1 MGWLKLQ
8 VLTNIISQNLI
19 KSNIV
24 VSLKTT
30 NNNNSLKTLEYSV
43 LPMNS
48 LINSI
53 FKISN
58 FTSSRFIK
66 SLVTRKASNSK
77 ILLTFKIWIDFLIP
91 AVTANVNP
99 IFNKAFQIWII
110 IKTPKITN
118 SSTTSRIFWVRWKV
132 LR

>member
-24 VSLKTT
+24 VSLKTS
-30 NNNNSLKTLEYSV
+30 NNNNSLKTLEYSA

-48 LINSI
+48 LINNI
-53 FKISN
+53 FKISS
-58 FTSSRFIK
+58 FTSSRSIR

-77 ILLTFKIWIDFLIP
+77 VLLTFKIWIDSLIP

-99 IFNKAFQIWII
+99 VFNRAFQIWII
-110 IKTPKITN
+110 IKTLKIT
-118 SSTTSRIFWVRWKV
+118 SRSTTSRMFWVRWEV

>member
-24 VSLKTT
+24 ASLKTT
-30 NNNNSLKTLEYSV
+30 NNNNSLKTLEYSA

-110 IKTPKITN
+110 IKILKITH

>member
-30 NNNNSLKTLEYSV
+30 NNNNSLKTLEYSA

-77 ILLTFKIWIDFLIP
+77 ILLTFKIWIDSLIP

-110 IKTPKITN
+110 IKILKITH